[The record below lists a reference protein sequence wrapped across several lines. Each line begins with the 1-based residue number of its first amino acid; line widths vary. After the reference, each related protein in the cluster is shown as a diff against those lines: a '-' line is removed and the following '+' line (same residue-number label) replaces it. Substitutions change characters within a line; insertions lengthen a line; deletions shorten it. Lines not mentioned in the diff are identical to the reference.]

1 VGEVTDA
8 KFRRFLCKSFLEICH
23 KFFAVLQ
30 KPFAQVVSEANE
42 VAMNTAS
49 LPFPLPEKPLLQ
61 VEGLPYPLVASGK
74 VREVYDM
81 GDALLMVATDR
92 VSAFDVIMNEGLA
105 GKGVLLTQISLY
117 WFERAGAITRHH
129 LVQNHARRIGELGT
143 TFPELAYRSMIVR
156 KLKPLPIEAVVRGYL
171 SGSGWKAY
179 KETGKLF
186 EYELPGGLQESSP
199 LPEPLFTPTTKAASG
214 HDMPIDCAAAGK
226 LIGEALFERVRELS
240 IALYKMGVERADAA
254 NLILADTKFEF
265 GLDESG
271 ELYLIDEILTPDS
284 SRYWPRDGYAPGG
297 AQPSFDKQF
306 VRDYLESLDWDK
318 TPPPP
323 RLPDEVLKG
332 TLSRYIEAYAT
343 IVGTNVARE

>member
-1 VGEVTDA
+1 MTFV
-8 KFRRFLCKSFLEICH
+8 
-23 KFFAVLQ
+23 
-30 KPFAQVVSEANE
+30 
-42 VAMNTAS
+42 S
-49 LPFPLPEKPLLQ
+49 LPFPLPEEPLLK
-61 VEGLPYPLVASGK
+61 VEGLAYPLLASGK
-74 VREVYDM
+74 VREVFDM

-92 VSAFDVIMNEGLA
+92 VSAFDVIMHEGLA

-117 WFERAGAITRHH
+117 WFARASAITRHH
-129 LVQNHARRIGELGT
+129 LVDDHAARIAQLGKEY
-143 TFPELAYRSMIVR
+143 PELEHRSMIVK

-179 KETGKLF
+179 QQTGKLF
-186 EYELPGGLQESSP
+186 EYDLPAGLLESSQ
-199 LPEPLFTPTTKAASG
+199 LPEALFTPTTKVASG
-214 HDMPIDCAAAGK
+214 HDMPIDCVDAGK
-226 LIGEALFERVRELS
+226 LIGEDLFQRVHDLS

-265 GLDESG
+265 GLDDTG

-284 SRYWPRDGYAPGG
+284 SRYWPRAGYTPGG

-323 RLPDEVLKG
+323 ALPAEVLKG
-332 TLSRYIEAYAT
+332 TLDRYVEAYT
-343 IVGTNVARE
+343 TLVVE